1 LRALHLLP
9 FFAIASQSNAM
20 APKGM
25 KRPATSGIE
34 SAKKRVKPVV
44 EGLKAADGE
53 FPAPMLISMLEFSLG
68 EFKEKRTQM
77 QIEAVSM
84 IADALKSA
92 EKALEAKVAEAQKK
106 ADAAYPEKDERLKV
120 EAKAGEAISGLKAA
134 VEAATGEEKKAEEES
149 DAAATALKAAQAEQ
163 KSGDKEYKAS
173 AAKKEK
179 VVSMQAEAYVPLKE
193 TAMKD
198 SEMKKKVKLLM
209 TVGKEFSFDS
219 SLLESAPAALAKKP
233 EERGEFD
240 KTILGHMDTQFEKCL
255 EALSAEISGLEPGK
269 QEREAKVAAAKSVAD
284 AAAAKLGAATTAV
297 KDAKD
302 ALKAGE
308 KALKAATLS
317 VKNWLPDVKV
327 MFDSLDEATE
337 ELKTFKE
344 GPLQTFETL
353 KDLETPPPPPEEPE
367 EPEEPEPAAADAAP
381 AEPEAPAAEDAGAA
395 APAA

>member
-1 LRALHLLP
+1 
-9 FFAIASQSNAM
+9 M

-25 KRPATSGIE
+25 KRPASNGIE

-77 QIEAVSM
+77 QQEAVTM

-92 EKALEAKVAEAQKK
+92 EKSLEAKVAEAQKK
-106 ADAAYPEKDERLKV
+106 ADAAYPEKDERIKL
-120 EAKAGEAISGLKAA
+120 EAKAAEAISGLKAA
-134 VEAATGEEKKAEEES
+134 VEAATGEEKKASEES
-149 DAAATALKAAQAEQ
+149 DAASTALKAAQAEQ

-193 TAMKD
+193 QAMKE
-198 SEMKKKVKLLM
+198 SEMKKKLKLLM
-209 TVGKEFSFDS
+209 TIGKEFSFDS
-219 SLLESAPAALAKKP
+219 SLLESTPAALAKKP

-255 EALSAEISGLEPGK
+255 EALSSEIAGLEPGK
-269 QEREAKVAAAKSVAD
+269 QEREAKVADAKSVVDAAKAKLE
-284 AAAAKLGAATTAV
+284 AAAAAV

-327 MFDSLDEATE
+327 MFDELDGATA
-337 ELKTFKE
+337 ELKTFRE
-344 GPLQTFETL
+344 GPLQTFEQL

-367 EPEEPEPAAADAAP
+367 EPEPAAEDAAP
-381 AEPEAPAAEDAGAA
+381 AEPEAPAAE
-395 APAA
+395 APAADAPVADAPAADA